1 MEGNAVTNRDLIASV
16 KNLASLASL
25 QRSLVSVLYLVER
38 KCFSLDYSRG
48 LFLNSVHFDLNP
60 GNTWMC
66 CRLQL
71 RTRQLLLRQKCRRLF
86 HNRFLTTI
94 KPPSFTG
101 DGLVNIYSSFHLSIQ
116 TIPKLLKTYEQL
128 SAAILLSWLFNAPCK
143 L

>member
-71 RTRQLLLRQKCRRLF
+71 QTRQLLLRQQCRR
-86 HNRFLTTI
+86 
-94 KPPSFTG
+94 
-101 DGLVNIYSSFHLSIQ
+101 
-116 TIPKLLKTYEQL
+116 
-128 SAAILLSWLFNAPCK
+128 
-143 L
+143 

>member
-25 QRSLVSVLYLVER
+25 QRNLVSVLYLVER

-71 RTRQLLLRQKCRRLF
+71 RTRQLLLGQQCRRLF
-86 HNRFLTTI
+86 HNRFLTTYQASLFHGRWAC
-94 KPPSFTG
+94 KYLFF
-101 DGLVNIYSSFHLSIQ
+101 LSSINTDRRFQ
-116 TIPKLLKTYEQL
+116 ALLKTYEQL
-128 SAAILLSWLFNAPCK
+128 SGAILDIL
-143 L
+143 